1 MKSVLKWILGISAG
15 ICAMSAVCLQSANV
29 SADVEA
35 TAEHSA
41 TVTEINNEG
50 LDNGNSFVMHLSED
64 AYMTAE
70 GWSNKDYK
78 WKNAEEVV
86 DRATV
91 DFTSVNLC
99 NAPLDKNLSEYNFE
113 EYIYIDGVT
122 LAEFSKTNTYKLV
135 ANKRQR
141 VNTISL
147 DFSPNVL
154 SEVNIVEIKTG
165 CQLPTLTYSY
175 LGTGEFSCIEIQ
187 EDAKFEKRSGAWRE
201 YFGGYE
207 EGVEYNGSKDYFNR
221 FLDTSYKGHTAV
233 SLNSHTNFFAE
244 HEIQGEKLEGNTAL
258 VSVSNTEA
266 GNLMV
271 LNFVNPI
278 NPDEFNRLNLRV
290 YINHQIDIL
299 TYNADSITEESL
311 GSALEAFTVGG
322 GKFTYLQLNTALYVG
337 DSNLVDTIVF
347 KFVDDCQPQ
356 YRDGEILY
364 DQNGEIIRDTF
375 FFVSFNVEYDE
386 SSDLVSEDS
395 FMVVENGDVYDLTFR
410 FNKFGPIDGAVLDTS
425 KVAINGYPLNK
436 LLAENKDVVA
446 QWYPSKGI
454 YQINVSIPK
463 SYTGE
468 AQIKNAN
475 YNFAGNSMSV
485 LEGLTFPN
493 GEVLAQS
500 YTCHLYAG
508 ENLLDSELIKE
519 YKPLEVER
527 IEFALVEESG
537 NLNFSIYFSAPITSS
552 LYNHACEKEEWRSDE
567 DVKDI
572 IGYDKD
578 GTDIFI
584 GGGFK
589 SSLLDHVVINGLT
602 VGEWHAYDARALTN
616 IQVFYGVA
624 LDMNRMDVR
633 FESAS
638 KGTYNR
644 LYDFA
649 MEGEGITIE
658 VLSGLKFMTS
668 RKVEK
673 TQTFE
678 MKDGVFYEQILGSAL
693 HVYFD
698 GCEVKDGQ
706 EIIVQT
712 AVSKESVA
720 VVGAQAYKIDCKE
733 EDGKKKYTITYD
745 GDKIFRF
752 TVKEDIVKTPTEE
765 VEEGCSSYVGIGAI
779 GAVTLIGLA
788 VLLVRKRE
796 ERV

>member
-1 MKSVLKWILGISAG
+1 LKSVLKWILGISAG

-50 LDNGNSFVMHLSED
+50 LDNGNSFVMCLSGNP
-64 AYMTAE
+64 YMTTE
-70 GWSNKDYK
+70 DWNKNK
-78 WKNAEEVV
+78 NWLNAEEVT
-86 DRATV
+86 DRTNV
-91 DFTSVNLC
+91 DFSANNLC
-99 NAPLDKNLSEYNFE
+99 NIPLDQNLSEYNLE
-113 EYIYIDGVT
+113 DYIYVDGET
-122 LAEFSKTNTYKLV
+122 LAEFSKTHDYKV
-135 ANKRQR
+135 IANKRQR

-147 DFSPNVL
+147 DFDPNVL
-154 SEVNIVEIKTG
+154 SSIEVIEIKAG
-165 CQLPTLTYSY
+165 CQLPTIEYSY

-221 FLDTSYKGHTAV
+221 FLQTSYKGHTAV

-290 YINHQIDIL
+290 YINHQIDVL

-337 DSNLVDTIVF
+337 DDNLVDAIVF

-364 DQNGEIIRDTF
+364 DPNGEIIRDTF
-375 FFVSFNVEYDE
+375 FFVSFNLEYE
-386 SSDLVSEDS
+386 EGGDLVSEDS

-410 FNKFGPIDGAVLDTS
+410 FNKFGPIENAELDTS
-425 KVAINGYPLNK
+425 KVEINGYPLSK

-446 QWYPSKGI
+446 QWYPSRGI

-463 SYTGE
+463 SYTGA
-468 AQIKNAN
+468 AQIKNPQ
-475 YNFAGNSMSV
+475 YNFTGNNMSV
-485 LEGLTFPN
+485 LEGLAFPN
-493 GEVLAQS
+493 GEILEKS
-500 YTCHLYAG
+500 YTCHLYTG

-519 YKPLEVER
+519 YKSVEVER
-527 IEFALVEESG
+527 VLFNYVEETG
-537 NLNFSIYFSAPITSS
+537 NLEFVVYFNTPITASG
-552 LYNHACEKEEWRSDE
+552 YNHACEREDWRADE

-572 IGYDKD
+572 IHYDE
-578 GTDIFI
+578 GSAEIFI
-584 GGGFK
+584 AGGYK
-589 SSLLDHVVINGLT
+589 SSLLDNIRLNGFT
-602 VGEWHAYDARALTN
+602 VGEWHALDARALTN
-616 IQVFYGVA
+616 IQVHYGRA
-624 LDMNRMDVR
+624 LEMNRLDICI
-633 FESAS
+633 ESAS

-658 VLSGLKFMTS
+658 VLSGLKFMTG
-668 RKVEK
+668 RRVEK

-678 MKDGVFYEQILGSAL
+678 MKGGVFYEQILGNAL

-706 EIIVQT
+706 EIVVQT
-712 AVSKESVA
+712 AVSKASVA
-720 VVGAQAYKIDCKE
+720 VVGAQGYKIDCKE
-733 EDGKKKYTITYD
+733 KDGKKTYTITYD
-745 GDKIFRF
+745 GDKTFSF

-765 VEEGCSSYVGIGAI
+765 KEEGCSSYLGIGAM
-779 GAVTLIGLA
+779 GAVTLIGLTA
-788 VLLVRKRE
+788 LLARKKE
-796 ERV
+796 EEV